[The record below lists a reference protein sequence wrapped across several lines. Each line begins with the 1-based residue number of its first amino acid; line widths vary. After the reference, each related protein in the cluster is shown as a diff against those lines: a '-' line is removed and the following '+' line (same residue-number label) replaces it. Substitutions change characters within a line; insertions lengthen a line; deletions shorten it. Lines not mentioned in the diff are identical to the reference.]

1 MAEKLPFTFT
11 PNIVRYLKEMIE
23 VYERRNQGV
32 PKDIGFIP
40 FSHKARLYSDDEPFY
55 SFSEPNRKAFIEY
68 VSKNGA
74 AIIQDNEDFTE
85 NYVLED
91 RIEFLAFT
99 DEEDDGP
106 DVGKAWGTHPWDM
119 DIWID
124 DIRPVLFLWQ
134 EYLRQKSS
142 DELGKGNIEV
152 EQMSFDQKE
161 ARLMYRN
168 KSYSL
173 HKGKSKKPLRLRLF
187 EKLWDERMH
196 VVNGETTRV
205 GKRLT
210 ASELINRLG
219 VEPGKTDFYNLEAAL
234 QRKQM
239 PIRIEKVG
247 DSVLLVVNEN
257 I

>member
-11 PNIVRYLKEMIE
+11 PNIVRYLKEVIE
-23 VYERRNQGV
+23 IYERRNQGV

-74 AIIQDNEDFTE
+74 ALIQDDEELTE

-134 EYLRQKSS
+134 EYLRQKST
-142 DELGKGNIEV
+142 DELSKGNIQV
-152 EQMSFDQKE
+152 EQMSFNETD
-161 ARLMYRN
+161 ARLTYRS
-168 KSYSL
+168 KSYTL
-173 HKGKSKKPLRLRLF
+173 HKGKGKKPLRLRLF
-187 EKLWDERMH
+187 EKLWEERMH
-196 VVNGETTRV
+196 VVNDMTTKT
-205 GKRLT
+205 GKPLT
-210 ASELINRLG
+210 LMELTNRLG
-219 VEPGKTDFYNLEAAL
+219 SEPGKSDIYNLESAL
-234 QRKQM
+234 QRKHM
-239 PIRIEKVG
+239 PIQIQKDG
-247 DSVLLVVNEN
+247 DSVLLIVKEN